1 MEMMFNKF
9 LKKNQWYE
17 ITTVQHEHVRTIYE
31 GRFEGTEKIGDVTFL
46 KVRSVE
52 TLKIELIAVLKIT
65 AIASY
70 SPQDIDQEKAKV

>member
-1 MEMMFNKF
+1 MFNKF

-17 ITTVQHEHVRTIYE
+17 ITTVQHEHVRNIYE
-31 GRFEGTEKIGDVTFL
+31 GRFEGIEKIGDVTFL

-52 TLKIELIAVLKIT
+52 TLKIELIAVPKIT

>member
-1 MEMMFNKF
+1 MFNKF

-17 ITTVQHEHVRTIYE
+17 ITTVQHEQVRTIYE

-52 TLKIELIAVLKIT
+52 NLKIELIAVPKIT

-70 SPQDIDQEKAKV
+70 SGENADKENIQV

>member
-17 ITTVQHEHVRTIYE
+17 ITTVQHEHVRNIYE
-31 GRFEGTEKIGDVTFL
+31 GRFEGIEKIGDVTFL

-52 TLKIELIAVLKIT
+52 TLKIELIAVPKIT

>member
-1 MEMMFNKF
+1 MMFNKF

-17 ITTVQHEHVRTIYE
+17 ITTVQHEQVRTIYE
-31 GRFEGTEKIGDVTFL
+31 GCFEGTEKIGDVTFL

-52 TLKIELIAVLKIT
+52 TFKIELIAVPKIT

-70 SPQDIDQEKAKV
+70 SPENIDQEKAKA

>member
-1 MEMMFNKF
+1 MMFNKF

-52 TLKIELIAVLKIT
+52 NLKIELIAVPKIT

-70 SPQDIDQEKAKV
+70 SGENVDKENIQV